1 MLQPVLQGSL
11 PLLANS
17 VILMQKNMQQ
27 VAAVVDIGV
36 IRLVAAEMVE
46 MVGVAVQII
55 YMGSVVCGH
64 HHMVPYVEIHHQIQ

>member
-1 MLQPVLQGSL
+1 M
-11 PLLANS
+11 
-17 VILMQKNMQQ
+17 
-27 VAAVVDIGV
+27 VDIGV